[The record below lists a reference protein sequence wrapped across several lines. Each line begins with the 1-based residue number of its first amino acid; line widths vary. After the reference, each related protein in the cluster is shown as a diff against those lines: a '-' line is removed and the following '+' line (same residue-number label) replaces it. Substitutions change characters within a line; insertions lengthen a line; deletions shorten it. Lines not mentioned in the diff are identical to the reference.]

1 MTLHWHTTLW
11 PGQGARCLWLLLAVL
26 AVLTVSAQDTPSR
39 FSHKTHAPLKQ
50 PCTQCHAMS
59 GKGSAA
65 GFPGEAQCKV
75 CHTQF
80 TAAQR
85 TFPTKRVYR
94 LPDFV
99 FFSHGVHVTAKAEC
113 FRCHGDVTEA
123 DAVRLTVPPTMK
135 MCVDCH
141 KETRASVECFLCHE
155 IGQ

>member
-1 MTLHWHTTLW
+1 M
-11 PGQGARCLWLLLAVL
+11 QFAKLLLAC
-26 AVLTVSAQDTPSR
+26 AFCTTSFAQDAPSR

-50 PCTQCHAMS
+50 PCMQCHAMP

-80 TAAQR
+80 TASQTA
-85 TFPTKRVYR
+85 FPTKRVYR

-99 FFSHGVHVTAKAEC
+99 FFSHRAHVTAKAEC
-113 FRCHGDVTEA
+113 ARCHGDVAAA
-123 DAVRLTVPPTMK
+123 DTVTLVVPPTMK